1 MHITGNPLGQRPPTF
16 SVPGASFVEDDFST
30 DLGAG
35 NGFGMIQVHYTYCAF
50 SITDITAT
58 PSQIVALDP
67 EDWGPLE
74 RDCKDRKQS
83 HPFTHLKISR
93 DQELSSTT

>member
-1 MHITGNPLGQRPPTF
+1 M
-16 SVPGASFVEDDFST
+16 EDDFST

-35 NGFGMIQVHYTYCAF
+35 NGFRMVQVHYTYCAH
-50 SITDITAT
+50 SITDITAA
-58 PSQIVALDP
+58 PSQIAALDP
-67 EDWGPLE
+67 EGRGPLE

-83 HPFTHLKISR
+83 HPFTHLKITR